1 MIKATSIKWDAT
13 PLPMRCTENKKKHV
27 EIQVKGEDFPP
38 TDFCLFASGE
48 LASFHLHSQS

>member
-13 PLPMRCTENKKKHV
+13 PLPMRCTEKKKKHV